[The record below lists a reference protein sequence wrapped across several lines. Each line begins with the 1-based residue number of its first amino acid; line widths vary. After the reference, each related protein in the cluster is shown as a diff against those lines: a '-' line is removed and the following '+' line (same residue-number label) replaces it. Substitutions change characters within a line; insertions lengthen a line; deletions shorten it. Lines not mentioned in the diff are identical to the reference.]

1 MSIITLRT
9 ITGVIDDN
17 GLLKGRIKLAGAG
30 GLFPVE
36 LLPGMEKSS
45 ISLLRTIP
53 VLGDKSCAPKYE
65 LTVVVME
72 TAFRRLSTMEM

>member
-17 GLLKGRIKLAGAG
+17 GLLKERIKLAGAG
-30 GLFPVE
+30 GAFPAE

-53 VLGDKSCAPKYE
+53 VVGDKRCAPKYE

-72 TAFRRLSTMEM
+72 TAFRWLSTIEM